1 MKKKYLSL
9 LAACSF
15 LFAGCSDF
23 LDMNPNGILDEE
35 SVSGV
40 EQLDK
45 LVISAY
51 SMLGNDH
58 YDIPFNLWPYGNV
71 RSDDAYKGGR
81 DESDIQDFHFYETS
95 SNITANFG
103 EPDGLW
109 YNCYIAISRANNALR
124 SLNNVSEQDFP
135 NKKIRI
141 GECRFIRGHFYFLLK
156 VLFKSIPYID
166 ETVAIEDYGTISNI
180 ALSNDELWQKIADDF
195 KAAYDN
201 LPESQGTDVGRA
213 NKYSAAAY
221 LAKTYLYKAYRQDEK
236 HNVTEIN
243 AEDLKQVL
251 TFSNEVMSSDYGLE
265 DDFAYNFLPGSYEN
279 GKESLFAIQHSTD
292 DGTLY
297 GRLNF
302 SDALNVPMKFSGSCD
317 FQKPSQNLVNA
328 YKTVNGLPEFSDY
341 NKADY
346 NANTDKVDPRLY
358 HTVALPGVPYKYD
371 KKNIFDES
379 WTRNKA
385 VYGLYSS
392 LKENVALND
401 PSSVLIDPF
410 RANTKN
416 KIVVRYADVVLMA
429 AEAYNE
435 INDTPKAWELLNDVR
450 ARAHATEI
458 NSSNYASLMKAPKVY
473 DLPFISDG
481 DEAGKFR
488 TALYWERAFETAY
501 EGQRKF
507 DLIRWGV
514 LGDALR
520 AAQTYIEGWEEGANL
535 FKDVDKNGKPTK
547 LEEGESPA
555 VWDPVVWATQN
566 YVAGHNFV
574 DGKHE
579 LLPIPLAE
587 IQSNAQLNGENNPGY
602 E

>member
-385 VYGLYSS
+385 VYCLYSS

-416 KIVVRYADVVLMA
+416 KIVIRYADVVLMR
-429 AEAYNE
+429 AEALIELDREKEALPLINE
-435 INDTPKAWELLNDVR
+435 IRERAKKSTGLIDYAENVDIALYVDNVNCNWTKPYAREALRWERRLELAMESQRFFDLVR
-450 ARAHATEI
+450 WGIADSVI
-458 NSSNYASLMKAPKVY
+458 NTFYKEEAPKRTYYEDAHFEKNRAEYVPIPQQQINFSKQVY
-473 DLPFISDG
+473 
-481 DEAGKFR
+481 K
-488 TALYWERAFETAY
+488 
-501 EGQRKF
+501 
-507 DLIRWGV
+507 
-514 LGDALR
+514 
-520 AAQTYIEGWEEGANL
+520 
-535 FKDVDKNGKPTK
+535 
-547 LEEGESPA
+547 
-555 VWDPVVWATQN
+555 QN
-566 YVAGHNFV
+566 Y
-574 DGKHE
+574 
-579 LLPIPLAE
+579 
-587 IQSNAQLNGENNPGY
+587 GY
-602 E
+602 

>member
-416 KIVVRYADVVLMA
+416 KIVIRYADVVLMR
-429 AEAYNE
+429 AEALIELDREKEALPLINE
-435 INDTPKAWELLNDVR
+435 IRERAKKSTGLIDYAENVDIALYVDNVNCNWTKPYAREALRWERRLELAMESQRFFDLVR
-450 ARAHATEI
+450 WGIADSVI
-458 NSSNYASLMKAPKVY
+458 NTFYKEEAPKRTYYEDAHFEKNRAEYVPIPQQQINFSKEVY
-473 DLPFISDG
+473 
-481 DEAGKFR
+481 K
-488 TALYWERAFETAY
+488 
-501 EGQRKF
+501 
-507 DLIRWGV
+507 
-514 LGDALR
+514 
-520 AAQTYIEGWEEGANL
+520 
-535 FKDVDKNGKPTK
+535 
-547 LEEGESPA
+547 
-555 VWDPVVWATQN
+555 QN
-566 YVAGHNFV
+566 Y
-574 DGKHE
+574 
-579 LLPIPLAE
+579 
-587 IQSNAQLNGENNPGY
+587 GY
-602 E
+602 

>member
-416 KIVVRYADVVLMA
+416 KIVIRYADVVLMR
-429 AEAYNE
+429 AEALIELDREKEALPLINE
-435 INDTPKAWELLNDVR
+435 IRERAKKSTSLIDYAENVDIALYVDNVNCNWTKPYAREALRWERRLELAMESQRFFDLVR
-450 ARAHATEI
+450 WGIADSVI
-458 NSSNYASLMKAPKVY
+458 NTFYKEEAPKRTYYEDAHFEKNRAEYVPIPQQQINFSKQVY
-473 DLPFISDG
+473 
-481 DEAGKFR
+481 K
-488 TALYWERAFETAY
+488 
-501 EGQRKF
+501 
-507 DLIRWGV
+507 
-514 LGDALR
+514 
-520 AAQTYIEGWEEGANL
+520 
-535 FKDVDKNGKPTK
+535 
-547 LEEGESPA
+547 
-555 VWDPVVWATQN
+555 QN
-566 YVAGHNFV
+566 Y
-574 DGKHE
+574 
-579 LLPIPLAE
+579 
-587 IQSNAQLNGENNPGY
+587 GY
-602 E
+602 

>member
-71 RSDDAYKGGR
+71 RSDDTYKGGR

-416 KIVVRYADVVLMA
+416 KIVIRYADVVLMR
-429 AEAYNE
+429 AEALIELDREKEALPLINE
-435 INDTPKAWELLNDVR
+435 IRERAKKSTGLIDYAENVDIALYVDNVNCNWTKPYAREALRWERRLELAMESQRFFDLVR
-450 ARAHATEI
+450 WGIADSVI
-458 NSSNYASLMKAPKVY
+458 NTFYKEEAPKRTYYEDAHFEKNRAEYVPIPQQQINFSKQVY
-473 DLPFISDG
+473 
-481 DEAGKFR
+481 K
-488 TALYWERAFETAY
+488 
-501 EGQRKF
+501 
-507 DLIRWGV
+507 
-514 LGDALR
+514 
-520 AAQTYIEGWEEGANL
+520 
-535 FKDVDKNGKPTK
+535 
-547 LEEGESPA
+547 
-555 VWDPVVWATQN
+555 QN
-566 YVAGHNFV
+566 Y
-574 DGKHE
+574 
-579 LLPIPLAE
+579 
-587 IQSNAQLNGENNPGY
+587 GY
-602 E
+602 

>member
-416 KIVVRYADVVLMA
+416 KIVIRYADVVLMR
-429 AEAYNE
+429 AEALIELDREKEALPLINE
-435 INDTPKAWELLNDVR
+435 IRERAKKSTGLIDYAENVDIALYVDNVNCNWTKPYAREALRWERRLELAMESQRFFDLVR
-450 ARAHATEI
+450 WGIADFVI
-458 NSSNYASLMKAPKVY
+458 NTFYKEEAPKRTYYENAHFEKNRAEYVPIPQQQINFSKQVY
-473 DLPFISDG
+473 
-481 DEAGKFR
+481 K
-488 TALYWERAFETAY
+488 
-501 EGQRKF
+501 
-507 DLIRWGV
+507 
-514 LGDALR
+514 
-520 AAQTYIEGWEEGANL
+520 
-535 FKDVDKNGKPTK
+535 
-547 LEEGESPA
+547 
-555 VWDPVVWATQN
+555 QN
-566 YVAGHNFV
+566 Y
-574 DGKHE
+574 
-579 LLPIPLAE
+579 
-587 IQSNAQLNGENNPGY
+587 GY
-602 E
+602 

>member
-416 KIVVRYADVVLMA
+416 KIVIRYADVVLMA

-435 INDTPKAWELLNDVR
+435 INGEKEALPLINEIRERAKKSTGLIDYAENVDIALYVDNVNCNWTKPYAREALRWERRLELAMESQRFFDLVR
-450 ARAHATEI
+450 WGIADSVI
-458 NSSNYASLMKAPKVY
+458 NTFYKEEAPKRTYYEDAHFEKNRAEYVPIPQQQINFSKQVY
-473 DLPFISDG
+473 
-481 DEAGKFR
+481 K
-488 TALYWERAFETAY
+488 
-501 EGQRKF
+501 
-507 DLIRWGV
+507 
-514 LGDALR
+514 
-520 AAQTYIEGWEEGANL
+520 
-535 FKDVDKNGKPTK
+535 
-547 LEEGESPA
+547 
-555 VWDPVVWATQN
+555 QN
-566 YVAGHNFV
+566 Y
-574 DGKHE
+574 
-579 LLPIPLAE
+579 
-587 IQSNAQLNGENNPGY
+587 GY
-602 E
+602 

>member
-251 TFSNEVMSSDYGLE
+251 TFSNEIMSSDYGLE

-416 KIVVRYADVVLMA
+416 KIVIRYADVVLMR
-429 AEAYNE
+429 AEALIELDREKEALPLINE
-435 INDTPKAWELLNDVR
+435 IRERAKKSTGLIDYAENVDIALYVDNVNCNWTKPYAREALRWERRLELAMESQRFFDLVR
-450 ARAHATEI
+450 WGIADSVI
-458 NSSNYASLMKAPKVY
+458 NTFYKEEAPKRTYYEDAHFEKNRAEYVPIPQQQINFSKQVY
-473 DLPFISDG
+473 
-481 DEAGKFR
+481 K
-488 TALYWERAFETAY
+488 
-501 EGQRKF
+501 
-507 DLIRWGV
+507 
-514 LGDALR
+514 
-520 AAQTYIEGWEEGANL
+520 
-535 FKDVDKNGKPTK
+535 
-547 LEEGESPA
+547 
-555 VWDPVVWATQN
+555 QN
-566 YVAGHNFV
+566 Y
-574 DGKHE
+574 
-579 LLPIPLAE
+579 
-587 IQSNAQLNGENNPGY
+587 GY
-602 E
+602 

>member
-81 DESDIQDFHFYETS
+81 DDSDIQDFHFYETS

-416 KIVVRYADVVLMA
+416 KIVIRYADVVLMR
-429 AEAYNE
+429 AEALIELDREKEALPLINE
-435 INDTPKAWELLNDVR
+435 IRERAKKSTGLIDYAENVDIALYVDNVNCNWTKPYAREALRWERRLELAMESQRFFDLVR
-450 ARAHATEI
+450 WGIADSVI
-458 NSSNYASLMKAPKVY
+458 NTFYKEEAPKRTYYEDAHFEKNRAEYVPIPQQQINFSKQVY
-473 DLPFISDG
+473 
-481 DEAGKFR
+481 K
-488 TALYWERAFETAY
+488 
-501 EGQRKF
+501 
-507 DLIRWGV
+507 
-514 LGDALR
+514 
-520 AAQTYIEGWEEGANL
+520 
-535 FKDVDKNGKPTK
+535 
-547 LEEGESPA
+547 
-555 VWDPVVWATQN
+555 QN
-566 YVAGHNFV
+566 Y
-574 DGKHE
+574 
-579 LLPIPLAE
+579 
-587 IQSNAQLNGENNPGY
+587 GY
-602 E
+602 

>member
-410 RANTKN
+410 RANMKN
-416 KIVVRYADVVLMA
+416 KIVIRYADVVLMR
-429 AEAYNE
+429 AEALIELDREKEALPLINE
-435 INDTPKAWELLNDVR
+435 IRERAKKSTGLIDYAENVDIALYVDNVNCNWTKPYAREALRWERRLELAMESQRFFDLVR
-450 ARAHATEI
+450 WGIADSVI
-458 NSSNYASLMKAPKVY
+458 NTFYKEEAPKRTYYEDAHFEKNRAEYVPIPQQQINFSKQVY
-473 DLPFISDG
+473 
-481 DEAGKFR
+481 K
-488 TALYWERAFETAY
+488 
-501 EGQRKF
+501 
-507 DLIRWGV
+507 
-514 LGDALR
+514 
-520 AAQTYIEGWEEGANL
+520 
-535 FKDVDKNGKPTK
+535 
-547 LEEGESPA
+547 
-555 VWDPVVWATQN
+555 QN
-566 YVAGHNFV
+566 Y
-574 DGKHE
+574 
-579 LLPIPLAE
+579 
-587 IQSNAQLNGENNPGY
+587 GY
-602 E
+602 

>member
-416 KIVVRYADVVLMA
+416 KIVIRYADVVLMR
-429 AEAYNE
+429 AEALIELDREKEALPLINE
-435 INDTPKAWELLNDVR
+435 IRERAKKSTGLIDYAENVDIALYVDNVNCNWTKPYAREALRWERRIELAMEGHRWYDLARWGIASEVLNDFVKYE
-450 ARAHATEI
+450 AKHLGKYS
-458 NSSNYASLMKAPKVY
+458 NS
-473 DLPFISDG
+473 
-481 DEAGKFR
+481 
-488 TALYWERAFETAY
+488 
-501 EGQRKF
+501 
-507 DLIRWGV
+507 
-514 LGDALR
+514 
-520 AAQTYIEGWEEGANL
+520 TYNA
-535 FKDVDKNGKPTK
+535 K
-547 LEEGESPA
+547 
-555 VWDPVVWATQN
+555 WATM
-566 YVAGHNFV
+566 
-574 DGKHE
+574 
-579 LLPIPLAE
+579 PIPHNE
-587 IQSNAQLNGENNPGY
+587 ILKMDGLLVQNENWK
-602 E
+602 

>member
-9 LAACSF
+9 LAAGSF

-416 KIVVRYADVVLMA
+416 KIVIRYADVVLMR
-429 AEAYNE
+429 AEALIELDREKEALPLINE
-435 INDTPKAWELLNDVR
+435 IRERAKKSTGLIDYAENVDIALYVDNVNCNWTKPYAREALRWERRLELAMESQRFFDLVR
-450 ARAHATEI
+450 WGIADSVI
-458 NSSNYASLMKAPKVY
+458 NTFYKEEAPKRTYYEDAHFEKNRAEYVPIPQQQINFSKQVY
-473 DLPFISDG
+473 
-481 DEAGKFR
+481 K
-488 TALYWERAFETAY
+488 
-501 EGQRKF
+501 
-507 DLIRWGV
+507 
-514 LGDALR
+514 
-520 AAQTYIEGWEEGANL
+520 
-535 FKDVDKNGKPTK
+535 
-547 LEEGESPA
+547 
-555 VWDPVVWATQN
+555 QN
-566 YVAGHNFV
+566 Y
-574 DGKHE
+574 
-579 LLPIPLAE
+579 
-587 IQSNAQLNGENNPGY
+587 GY
-602 E
+602 

>member
-15 LFAGCSDF
+15 LSAGCSDF

-416 KIVVRYADVVLMA
+416 KIVIRYADVVLMR
-429 AEAYNE
+429 AEALIELDREKEALPLINE
-435 INDTPKAWELLNDVR
+435 IRERAKKSTGLIDYAENVDIALYVDNVNCNWTKPYAREALRWERRLELAMESQRFFDLVR
-450 ARAHATEI
+450 WGIADSVI
-458 NSSNYASLMKAPKVY
+458 NTFYKEEAPKRTYYEDAHFEKNRAEYVPIPQQQINFSKQVY
-473 DLPFISDG
+473 
-481 DEAGKFR
+481 K
-488 TALYWERAFETAY
+488 
-501 EGQRKF
+501 
-507 DLIRWGV
+507 
-514 LGDALR
+514 
-520 AAQTYIEGWEEGANL
+520 
-535 FKDVDKNGKPTK
+535 
-547 LEEGESPA
+547 
-555 VWDPVVWATQN
+555 QN
-566 YVAGHNFV
+566 Y
-574 DGKHE
+574 
-579 LLPIPLAE
+579 
-587 IQSNAQLNGENNPGY
+587 GY
-602 E
+602 

>member
-346 NANTDKVDPRLY
+346 NANTNKVDPRLY

-416 KIVVRYADVVLMA
+416 KIVIRYADVVLMR
-429 AEAYNE
+429 AEALIELDREKEALPLINE
-435 INDTPKAWELLNDVR
+435 IRERAKKSTGLIDYAENVDIALYVDNVNCNWTKPYAREALRWERRLELAMESQRFFDLVR
-450 ARAHATEI
+450 WGIADSVI
-458 NSSNYASLMKAPKVY
+458 NTFYKEEAPKRTYYEDAHFEKNRAEYVPIPQQQINFSKQVY
-473 DLPFISDG
+473 
-481 DEAGKFR
+481 K
-488 TALYWERAFETAY
+488 
-501 EGQRKF
+501 
-507 DLIRWGV
+507 
-514 LGDALR
+514 
-520 AAQTYIEGWEEGANL
+520 
-535 FKDVDKNGKPTK
+535 
-547 LEEGESPA
+547 
-555 VWDPVVWATQN
+555 QN
-566 YVAGHNFV
+566 Y
-574 DGKHE
+574 
-579 LLPIPLAE
+579 
-587 IQSNAQLNGENNPGY
+587 GY
-602 E
+602 

>member
-166 ETVAIEDYGTISNI
+166 ETVAIENYGTISNI

-416 KIVVRYADVVLMA
+416 KIVIRYADVVLMR
-429 AEAYNE
+429 AEALIELDREKEALPLINE
-435 INDTPKAWELLNDVR
+435 IRERAKKSTGLIDYAENMDIALYVDNVNCNWTKPYAREALRWERRLELAMESQRFFDLVR
-450 ARAHATEI
+450 WGIADSVI
-458 NSSNYASLMKAPKVY
+458 NTFYKEEAPKRTYYENAHFEKNRAEYVPIPQQQINFSKQVY
-473 DLPFISDG
+473 
-481 DEAGKFR
+481 K
-488 TALYWERAFETAY
+488 
-501 EGQRKF
+501 
-507 DLIRWGV
+507 
-514 LGDALR
+514 
-520 AAQTYIEGWEEGANL
+520 
-535 FKDVDKNGKPTK
+535 
-547 LEEGESPA
+547 
-555 VWDPVVWATQN
+555 QN
-566 YVAGHNFV
+566 Y
-574 DGKHE
+574 
-579 LLPIPLAE
+579 
-587 IQSNAQLNGENNPGY
+587 GY
-602 E
+602 

>member
-1 MKKKYLSL
+1 MKKKYLSI

-416 KIVVRYADVVLMA
+416 KIVIRYADVVLMR
-429 AEAYNE
+429 AEALIELDREKEALPLINE
-435 INDTPKAWELLNDVR
+435 IRERAKKSTGLIDYAENVDIALYVDNVNCNWTKPYAREALRWERRLELAMESQRFFDLVR
-450 ARAHATEI
+450 WGIADSVI
-458 NSSNYASLMKAPKVY
+458 NTFYKEEAPKRTYYEDAHFEKNRAEYVPIPQQQINFSKQVY
-473 DLPFISDG
+473 
-481 DEAGKFR
+481 K
-488 TALYWERAFETAY
+488 
-501 EGQRKF
+501 
-507 DLIRWGV
+507 
-514 LGDALR
+514 
-520 AAQTYIEGWEEGANL
+520 
-535 FKDVDKNGKPTK
+535 
-547 LEEGESPA
+547 
-555 VWDPVVWATQN
+555 QN
-566 YVAGHNFV
+566 Y
-574 DGKHE
+574 
-579 LLPIPLAE
+579 
-587 IQSNAQLNGENNPGY
+587 GY
-602 E
+602 

>member
-416 KIVVRYADVVLMA
+416 KIVIRYADVVLMRA
-429 AEAYNE
+429 LIELDREKEALPLINE
-435 INDTPKAWELLNDVR
+435 IRERAKKSTGLIDYAENVDIALYVDNVNCNWTKPYAREALRWERRLELAMESQRFFDLVR
-450 ARAHATEI
+450 WGIADSVI
-458 NSSNYASLMKAPKVY
+458 NTFYKEEAPKRTYYEDAHFEKNRAEYVPIPQQQINFSKQVY
-473 DLPFISDG
+473 
-481 DEAGKFR
+481 K
-488 TALYWERAFETAY
+488 
-501 EGQRKF
+501 
-507 DLIRWGV
+507 
-514 LGDALR
+514 
-520 AAQTYIEGWEEGANL
+520 
-535 FKDVDKNGKPTK
+535 
-547 LEEGESPA
+547 
-555 VWDPVVWATQN
+555 QN
-566 YVAGHNFV
+566 Y
-574 DGKHE
+574 
-579 LLPIPLAE
+579 
-587 IQSNAQLNGENNPGY
+587 GY
-602 E
+602 

>member
-9 LAACSF
+9 LATCSF

-416 KIVVRYADVVLMA
+416 KIVIRYADVVLMR
-429 AEAYNE
+429 AEALIELDREKEALPLINE
-435 INDTPKAWELLNDVR
+435 IRERAKKSTGLIDYAENVDIALYVDNVNCNWTKPYAREALRWERRLELAMESQRFFDLVR
-450 ARAHATEI
+450 WGIADSVI
-458 NSSNYASLMKAPKVY
+458 NTFYKEEAPKRTYYEDAHFEKNRAEYVPIPQQQINFSKQVY
-473 DLPFISDG
+473 
-481 DEAGKFR
+481 K
-488 TALYWERAFETAY
+488 
-501 EGQRKF
+501 
-507 DLIRWGV
+507 
-514 LGDALR
+514 
-520 AAQTYIEGWEEGANL
+520 
-535 FKDVDKNGKPTK
+535 
-547 LEEGESPA
+547 
-555 VWDPVVWATQN
+555 QN
-566 YVAGHNFV
+566 Y
-574 DGKHE
+574 
-579 LLPIPLAE
+579 
-587 IQSNAQLNGENNPGY
+587 GY
-602 E
+602 

>member
-302 SDALNVPMKFSGSCD
+302 SDALNVPMKFLGSCD

-416 KIVVRYADVVLMA
+416 KIVIRYADVVLMR
-429 AEAYNE
+429 AEALIELDREKEALPLINE
-435 INDTPKAWELLNDVR
+435 IRERAKKSTGLIDYAENVDIALYVDNVNCNWTKPYAREALRWERRLELAMESQRFFDLVR
-450 ARAHATEI
+450 WGIADSVI
-458 NSSNYASLMKAPKVY
+458 NTFYKEEAPKRTYYEDAHFEKNRAEYVPIPQQQINFSKQVY
-473 DLPFISDG
+473 
-481 DEAGKFR
+481 K
-488 TALYWERAFETAY
+488 
-501 EGQRKF
+501 
-507 DLIRWGV
+507 
-514 LGDALR
+514 
-520 AAQTYIEGWEEGANL
+520 
-535 FKDVDKNGKPTK
+535 
-547 LEEGESPA
+547 
-555 VWDPVVWATQN
+555 QN
-566 YVAGHNFV
+566 Y
-574 DGKHE
+574 
-579 LLPIPLAE
+579 
-587 IQSNAQLNGENNPGY
+587 GY
-602 E
+602 

>member
-346 NANTDKVDPRLY
+346 NANTDNVDPRLY

-416 KIVVRYADVVLMA
+416 KIVIRYADVVLMR
-429 AEAYNE
+429 AEALIELDREKEALPLINE
-435 INDTPKAWELLNDVR
+435 IRERAKKSTGLIDYAENMDIALYVDNVNCNWTKPYAREALRWERRLELAMESQRFFDLVR
-450 ARAHATEI
+450 WGIADSVI
-458 NSSNYASLMKAPKVY
+458 NTFYKEEAPKRTYYEDAHFEKNRAEYVPIPQQQINFSKQVY
-473 DLPFISDG
+473 
-481 DEAGKFR
+481 K
-488 TALYWERAFETAY
+488 
-501 EGQRKF
+501 
-507 DLIRWGV
+507 
-514 LGDALR
+514 
-520 AAQTYIEGWEEGANL
+520 
-535 FKDVDKNGKPTK
+535 
-547 LEEGESPA
+547 
-555 VWDPVVWATQN
+555 QN
-566 YVAGHNFV
+566 Y
-574 DGKHE
+574 
-579 LLPIPLAE
+579 
-587 IQSNAQLNGENNPGY
+587 GY
-602 E
+602 

>member
-302 SDALNVPMKFSGSCD
+302 SDALNVPMKFLGSCD

-416 KIVVRYADVVLMA
+416 KIVIRYADVVLMR
-429 AEAYNE
+429 AEALIELDREKEALPLINE
-435 INDTPKAWELLNDVR
+435 IRERAKKSTGLIDYAENMDIALYVDNVNCNWTKPYAREALRWERRLELAMESQRFFDLVR
-450 ARAHATEI
+450 WGIADSVI
-458 NSSNYASLMKAPKVY
+458 NTFYKEEAPKRTYYEDAHFEKNRAEYVPIPQQQINFSKQVY
-473 DLPFISDG
+473 
-481 DEAGKFR
+481 K
-488 TALYWERAFETAY
+488 
-501 EGQRKF
+501 
-507 DLIRWGV
+507 
-514 LGDALR
+514 
-520 AAQTYIEGWEEGANL
+520 
-535 FKDVDKNGKPTK
+535 
-547 LEEGESPA
+547 
-555 VWDPVVWATQN
+555 QN
-566 YVAGHNFV
+566 Y
-574 DGKHE
+574 
-579 LLPIPLAE
+579 
-587 IQSNAQLNGENNPGY
+587 GY
-602 E
+602 

>member
-124 SLNNVSEQDFP
+124 SLNNVSEQNFP

-416 KIVVRYADVVLMA
+416 KIVIRYADVVLMR
-429 AEAYNE
+429 AEALIELDREKEALPLINE
-435 INDTPKAWELLNDVR
+435 IRERAKKSTGLIDYAENVDIALYVDNVNCNWTKPYAREALRWERRLELAMESQRFFDLVR
-450 ARAHATEI
+450 WGIADSVI
-458 NSSNYASLMKAPKVY
+458 NTFYKEEAPKRTYYEDAHFEKNRAEYVPIPQQQINFSKQVY
-473 DLPFISDG
+473 
-481 DEAGKFR
+481 K
-488 TALYWERAFETAY
+488 
-501 EGQRKF
+501 
-507 DLIRWGV
+507 
-514 LGDALR
+514 
-520 AAQTYIEGWEEGANL
+520 
-535 FKDVDKNGKPTK
+535 
-547 LEEGESPA
+547 
-555 VWDPVVWATQN
+555 QN
-566 YVAGHNFV
+566 Y
-574 DGKHE
+574 
-579 LLPIPLAE
+579 
-587 IQSNAQLNGENNPGY
+587 GY
-602 E
+602 

>member
-416 KIVVRYADVVLMA
+416 KIVIRYADVVLMR
-429 AEAYNE
+429 AEALIELDREKEALPLINE
-435 INDTPKAWELLNDVR
+435 IRER
-450 ARAHATEI
+450 AKKSTGLI
-458 NSSNYASLMKAPKVY
+458 DYAENV
-473 DLPFISDG
+473 DI
-481 DEAGKFR
+481 
-488 TALYWERAFETAY
+488 ALYVDNVNCNWTKPYAREALRWERRLELAMES
-501 EGQRKF
+501 QRFF
-507 DLIRWGV
+507 DLVRWGIADSV
-514 LGDALR
+514 INTFYKEEAHKRTYYEDPHFEKNR
-520 AAQTYIEGWEEGANL
+520 AEYVPIPQQQINFSKQVY
-535 FKDVDKNGKPTK
+535 K
-547 LEEGESPA
+547 
-555 VWDPVVWATQN
+555 QN
-566 YVAGHNFV
+566 Y
-574 DGKHE
+574 
-579 LLPIPLAE
+579 
-587 IQSNAQLNGENNPGY
+587 GY
-602 E
+602 

>member
-416 KIVVRYADVVLMA
+416 KIVIRYADVVLMR
-429 AEAYNE
+429 AEALIELDREKEALPLINE
-435 INDTPKAWELLNDVR
+435 IRERAKKSIGLIDYAENMDIALYVDNVNCNWTKPYAREALRWERRLELAMESQRFFDLVR
-450 ARAHATEI
+450 WGIADSVI
-458 NSSNYASLMKAPKVY
+458 NTFYKEEAPKRTYYEDAHFEKNRAEYVPIPQQQINFSKQVY
-473 DLPFISDG
+473 
-481 DEAGKFR
+481 K
-488 TALYWERAFETAY
+488 
-501 EGQRKF
+501 
-507 DLIRWGV
+507 
-514 LGDALR
+514 
-520 AAQTYIEGWEEGANL
+520 
-535 FKDVDKNGKPTK
+535 
-547 LEEGESPA
+547 
-555 VWDPVVWATQN
+555 QN
-566 YVAGHNFV
+566 Y
-574 DGKHE
+574 
-579 LLPIPLAE
+579 
-587 IQSNAQLNGENNPGY
+587 GY
-602 E
+602 

>member
-379 WTRNKA
+379 GTRNKA

-416 KIVVRYADVVLMA
+416 KIVIRYADVVLMR
-429 AEAYNE
+429 AEALIELDREKEALPLINE
-435 INDTPKAWELLNDVR
+435 IRERAKKSTGLIDYAENVDIALYVDNVNCNWTKPYAREALRWERRLELAMESQRFFDLVR
-450 ARAHATEI
+450 WGIADSVI
-458 NSSNYASLMKAPKVY
+458 NTFYKEEAPKRTYYEDAHFEKNRAEYVPIPQQQINFSKQVY
-473 DLPFISDG
+473 
-481 DEAGKFR
+481 K
-488 TALYWERAFETAY
+488 
-501 EGQRKF
+501 
-507 DLIRWGV
+507 
-514 LGDALR
+514 
-520 AAQTYIEGWEEGANL
+520 
-535 FKDVDKNGKPTK
+535 
-547 LEEGESPA
+547 
-555 VWDPVVWATQN
+555 QN
-566 YVAGHNFV
+566 Y
-574 DGKHE
+574 
-579 LLPIPLAE
+579 
-587 IQSNAQLNGENNPGY
+587 GY
-602 E
+602 

>member
-346 NANTDKVDPRLY
+346 NANTDKVDRLDNDWNIEER
-358 HTVALPGVPYKYD
+358 TQVALPGVPYKYD

-416 KIVVRYADVVLMA
+416 KIVIRYADVVLMR
-429 AEAYNE
+429 AEALIELDREKEALPLINE
-435 INDTPKAWELLNDVR
+435 IRERAKKSTGLIDYAENVDIALYVDNVNCNWTKPYAREALRWERRLELAMESQRFFDLVR
-450 ARAHATEI
+450 WGIADSVI
-458 NSSNYASLMKAPKVY
+458 NTFYKEEAPKRTYYEDAHFEKNRAEYVPIPQQQINFSKQVY
-473 DLPFISDG
+473 
-481 DEAGKFR
+481 K
-488 TALYWERAFETAY
+488 
-501 EGQRKF
+501 
-507 DLIRWGV
+507 
-514 LGDALR
+514 
-520 AAQTYIEGWEEGANL
+520 
-535 FKDVDKNGKPTK
+535 
-547 LEEGESPA
+547 
-555 VWDPVVWATQN
+555 QN
-566 YVAGHNFV
+566 Y
-574 DGKHE
+574 
-579 LLPIPLAE
+579 
-587 IQSNAQLNGENNPGY
+587 GY
-602 E
+602 

>member
-23 LDMNPNGILDEE
+23 LDMNPNGILDED

-416 KIVVRYADVVLMA
+416 KIVIRYADVVLMR
-429 AEAYNE
+429 AEALIELDREKEALPLINE
-435 INDTPKAWELLNDVR
+435 IRERAKKSTGLIDYAENVDIALYVDNVNCNWTKPYAREALRWERRLELAMESQRFFDLVR
-450 ARAHATEI
+450 WGIADSVI
-458 NSSNYASLMKAPKVY
+458 NTFYKEEAPKRTYYEDAHFEKNRAEYVPIPQQQINFSKQVY
-473 DLPFISDG
+473 
-481 DEAGKFR
+481 K
-488 TALYWERAFETAY
+488 
-501 EGQRKF
+501 
-507 DLIRWGV
+507 
-514 LGDALR
+514 
-520 AAQTYIEGWEEGANL
+520 
-535 FKDVDKNGKPTK
+535 
-547 LEEGESPA
+547 
-555 VWDPVVWATQN
+555 QN
-566 YVAGHNFV
+566 Y
-574 DGKHE
+574 
-579 LLPIPLAE
+579 
-587 IQSNAQLNGENNPGY
+587 GY
-602 E
+602 

>member
-35 SVSGV
+35 SISGV

-416 KIVVRYADVVLMA
+416 KIVIRYADVVLMR
-429 AEAYNE
+429 AEALIELDREKEALPLINE
-435 INDTPKAWELLNDVR
+435 IRERAKKSTGLIDYAENMDIALYVDNVNCNWTKPYAREALRWERRLELAMESQRFFDLVR
-450 ARAHATEI
+450 WGIADSVI
-458 NSSNYASLMKAPKVY
+458 NTFYKEEAPKRTYYEDAHFEKNRAEYVPIPQQQINFSKQVY
-473 DLPFISDG
+473 
-481 DEAGKFR
+481 K
-488 TALYWERAFETAY
+488 
-501 EGQRKF
+501 
-507 DLIRWGV
+507 
-514 LGDALR
+514 
-520 AAQTYIEGWEEGANL
+520 
-535 FKDVDKNGKPTK
+535 
-547 LEEGESPA
+547 
-555 VWDPVVWATQN
+555 QN
-566 YVAGHNFV
+566 Y
-574 DGKHE
+574 
-579 LLPIPLAE
+579 
-587 IQSNAQLNGENNPGY
+587 GY
-602 E
+602 

>member
-166 ETVAIEDYGTISNI
+166 ETVAIENYGTISNI

-302 SDALNVPMKFSGSCD
+302 SDALNAPMKFSGSCD

-416 KIVVRYADVVLMA
+416 KIVIRYADVVLMR
-429 AEAYNE
+429 AEALIELDREKEALPLINE
-435 INDTPKAWELLNDVR
+435 IRERAKKSTGLIDYAENVDIALYVDNVNCNWTKPYAREALRWERRLELAMESQRFFDLVR
-450 ARAHATEI
+450 WGIADSVI
-458 NSSNYASLMKAPKVY
+458 NTFYKEEAPKRTYYENAHFEKNRAEYVPIPQQQINFSKQVY
-473 DLPFISDG
+473 
-481 DEAGKFR
+481 K
-488 TALYWERAFETAY
+488 
-501 EGQRKF
+501 
-507 DLIRWGV
+507 
-514 LGDALR
+514 
-520 AAQTYIEGWEEGANL
+520 
-535 FKDVDKNGKPTK
+535 
-547 LEEGESPA
+547 
-555 VWDPVVWATQN
+555 QN
-566 YVAGHNFV
+566 Y
-574 DGKHE
+574 
-579 LLPIPLAE
+579 
-587 IQSNAQLNGENNPGY
+587 GY
-602 E
+602 

>member
-279 GKESLFAIQHSTD
+279 GKESLFVIQHSTD

-416 KIVVRYADVVLMA
+416 KIVIRYADVVLMR
-429 AEAYNE
+429 AEALIELDREKEALPLINE
-435 INDTPKAWELLNDVR
+435 IRERAKKSTGLIDYAENVDIALYVDNVNCNWTKPYAREALRWERRLELAMESQRFFDLVR
-450 ARAHATEI
+450 WGIADSVI
-458 NSSNYASLMKAPKVY
+458 NTFYKEEAPKRTYYEDAHFEKNRAEYVPIPQQQINFSKQVY
-473 DLPFISDG
+473 
-481 DEAGKFR
+481 K
-488 TALYWERAFETAY
+488 
-501 EGQRKF
+501 
-507 DLIRWGV
+507 
-514 LGDALR
+514 
-520 AAQTYIEGWEEGANL
+520 
-535 FKDVDKNGKPTK
+535 
-547 LEEGESPA
+547 
-555 VWDPVVWATQN
+555 QN
-566 YVAGHNFV
+566 Y
-574 DGKHE
+574 
-579 LLPIPLAE
+579 
-587 IQSNAQLNGENNPGY
+587 GY
-602 E
+602 

>member
-109 YNCYIAISRANNALR
+109 YNYYIAISRANNALR

-416 KIVVRYADVVLMA
+416 KIVIRYADVVLMR
-429 AEAYNE
+429 AEALIELDREKEALPLINE
-435 INDTPKAWELLNDVR
+435 IRERAKKSTGLIDYAENVDIALYVDNVNCNWTKPYAREALRWERRLELAMESQRFFDLVR
-450 ARAHATEI
+450 WGIADSVI
-458 NSSNYASLMKAPKVY
+458 NTFYKEEAPKRTYYEDAHFEKNRAEYVPIPQQQINFSKQVY
-473 DLPFISDG
+473 
-481 DEAGKFR
+481 K
-488 TALYWERAFETAY
+488 
-501 EGQRKF
+501 
-507 DLIRWGV
+507 
-514 LGDALR
+514 
-520 AAQTYIEGWEEGANL
+520 
-535 FKDVDKNGKPTK
+535 
-547 LEEGESPA
+547 
-555 VWDPVVWATQN
+555 QN
-566 YVAGHNFV
+566 Y
-574 DGKHE
+574 
-579 LLPIPLAE
+579 
-587 IQSNAQLNGENNPGY
+587 GY
-602 E
+602 

>member
-15 LFAGCSDF
+15 LLAGCSDF

-166 ETVAIEDYGTISNI
+166 ETVAIENYGTISNI

-416 KIVVRYADVVLMA
+416 KIVIRYADVVLMR
-429 AEAYNE
+429 AEALIELDREKEALPLINE
-435 INDTPKAWELLNDVR
+435 IRERAKKSTGLIDYAENVDIALYVDNVNCNWTKPYAREALRWERRLELAMESQRFFDLVR
-450 ARAHATEI
+450 WGIADSVI
-458 NSSNYASLMKAPKVY
+458 NTFYKEEAPKRTYYENAHFEKNRAEYVPIPQQQINFSKQVY
-473 DLPFISDG
+473 
-481 DEAGKFR
+481 K
-488 TALYWERAFETAY
+488 
-501 EGQRKF
+501 
-507 DLIRWGV
+507 
-514 LGDALR
+514 
-520 AAQTYIEGWEEGANL
+520 
-535 FKDVDKNGKPTK
+535 
-547 LEEGESPA
+547 
-555 VWDPVVWATQN
+555 QN
-566 YVAGHNFV
+566 Y
-574 DGKHE
+574 
-579 LLPIPLAE
+579 
-587 IQSNAQLNGENNPGY
+587 GY
-602 E
+602 

>member
-81 DESDIQDFHFYETS
+81 DESNIQDFHFYETS

-416 KIVVRYADVVLMA
+416 KIVIRYADVVLMR
-429 AEAYNE
+429 AEALIELDREKEALPLINE
-435 INDTPKAWELLNDVR
+435 IRERAKKSTGLIDYAENVDIALYVDNVNCNWTKPYAREALRWERRLELAMESQRFFDLVR
-450 ARAHATEI
+450 WGIADSVI
-458 NSSNYASLMKAPKVY
+458 NTFYKEEAPKRTYYEDAHFEKNRAEYVPIPQQQINFSKQVY
-473 DLPFISDG
+473 
-481 DEAGKFR
+481 K
-488 TALYWERAFETAY
+488 
-501 EGQRKF
+501 
-507 DLIRWGV
+507 
-514 LGDALR
+514 
-520 AAQTYIEGWEEGANL
+520 
-535 FKDVDKNGKPTK
+535 
-547 LEEGESPA
+547 
-555 VWDPVVWATQN
+555 QN
-566 YVAGHNFV
+566 Y
-574 DGKHE
+574 
-579 LLPIPLAE
+579 
-587 IQSNAQLNGENNPGY
+587 GY
-602 E
+602 

>member
-416 KIVVRYADVVLMA
+416 KIVIRYADVVLMR
-429 AEAYNE
+429 AEALIELDREKEALPLINE
-435 INDTPKAWELLNDVR
+435 IRERAKKSTGLIDYAENVDIALYVDNVNCNWTKPYAREALRWERRLELAMESQRFFDLVR
-450 ARAHATEI
+450 WGIADSVI
-458 NSSNYASLMKAPKVY
+458 NTFYKEEAPKRTYYEDAHFEKNRAEYVPIPQQQINFSKHVY
-473 DLPFISDG
+473 
-481 DEAGKFR
+481 K
-488 TALYWERAFETAY
+488 
-501 EGQRKF
+501 
-507 DLIRWGV
+507 
-514 LGDALR
+514 
-520 AAQTYIEGWEEGANL
+520 
-535 FKDVDKNGKPTK
+535 
-547 LEEGESPA
+547 
-555 VWDPVVWATQN
+555 QN
-566 YVAGHNFV
+566 Y
-574 DGKHE
+574 
-579 LLPIPLAE
+579 
-587 IQSNAQLNGENNPGY
+587 GY
-602 E
+602 

>member
-416 KIVVRYADVVLMA
+416 KIVIRYADVVLMR
-429 AEAYNE
+429 AEALIELDREKEALPLINE
-435 INDTPKAWELLNDVR
+435 IRERAKKSTGLIDYAENMDIALYVDNVNCNWTKPYAREALRWERRLELAMESQRFFDLVR
-450 ARAHATEI
+450 WGIADSVI
-458 NSSNYASLMKAPKVY
+458 NTFYKEEAPKRTYYEDAHFEKNRAEYVPIPQQQINFSKQVY
-473 DLPFISDG
+473 
-481 DEAGKFR
+481 K
-488 TALYWERAFETAY
+488 
-501 EGQRKF
+501 
-507 DLIRWGV
+507 
-514 LGDALR
+514 
-520 AAQTYIEGWEEGANL
+520 
-535 FKDVDKNGKPTK
+535 
-547 LEEGESPA
+547 
-555 VWDPVVWATQN
+555 QN
-566 YVAGHNFV
+566 YLSLIH
-574 DGKHE
+574 
-579 LLPIPLAE
+579 I
-587 IQSNAQLNGENNPGY
+587 
-602 E
+602 

>member
-35 SVSGV
+35 SVLGV

-124 SLNNVSEQDFP
+124 GLNNVSEQDFP

-166 ETVAIEDYGTISNI
+166 ETVAIENYGTISNI

-416 KIVVRYADVVLMA
+416 KIVIRYADVVLMR
-429 AEAYNE
+429 AEALIELDREKEALPLINE
-435 INDTPKAWELLNDVR
+435 IRERAKKSTGLIDYAENVDIALYVDNVNCNWTKPYAREALRWERRLELAMESQRFFDLVR
-450 ARAHATEI
+450 WGIADSVI
-458 NSSNYASLMKAPKVY
+458 NTFYKEEAPKRTYYENAHFEKNRAEYVPIPQQQINFSKQVY
-473 DLPFISDG
+473 
-481 DEAGKFR
+481 K
-488 TALYWERAFETAY
+488 
-501 EGQRKF
+501 
-507 DLIRWGV
+507 
-514 LGDALR
+514 
-520 AAQTYIEGWEEGANL
+520 
-535 FKDVDKNGKPTK
+535 
-547 LEEGESPA
+547 
-555 VWDPVVWATQN
+555 QN
-566 YVAGHNFV
+566 Y
-574 DGKHE
+574 
-579 LLPIPLAE
+579 
-587 IQSNAQLNGENNPGY
+587 GY
-602 E
+602 

>member
-317 FQKPSQNLVNA
+317 FQKPSQNLINA

-416 KIVVRYADVVLMA
+416 KIVIRYADVVLMR
-429 AEAYNE
+429 AEALIELDREKEALPLINE
-435 INDTPKAWELLNDVR
+435 IRERAKKSTGLIDYAENVDIALYVDNVNCNWTKPYAREALRWERRLELAMESQRFFDLVR
-450 ARAHATEI
+450 WGIADSVI
-458 NSSNYASLMKAPKVY
+458 NTFYKEEAPKRTYYEDAHFEKNRAEYVPIPQQQINFSKQVY
-473 DLPFISDG
+473 
-481 DEAGKFR
+481 K
-488 TALYWERAFETAY
+488 
-501 EGQRKF
+501 
-507 DLIRWGV
+507 
-514 LGDALR
+514 
-520 AAQTYIEGWEEGANL
+520 
-535 FKDVDKNGKPTK
+535 
-547 LEEGESPA
+547 
-555 VWDPVVWATQN
+555 QN
-566 YVAGHNFV
+566 Y
-574 DGKHE
+574 
-579 LLPIPLAE
+579 
-587 IQSNAQLNGENNPGY
+587 GY
-602 E
+602 

>member
-379 WTRNKA
+379 WARNKA

-416 KIVVRYADVVLMA
+416 KIVIRYADVVLMR
-429 AEAYNE
+429 AEALIELDREKEALPLINE
-435 INDTPKAWELLNDVR
+435 IRERAKKSTGLIDYAENVDIALYVDNVNCNWTKPYAREALRWERRLELAMESQRFFDLVR
-450 ARAHATEI
+450 WGIADSVI
-458 NSSNYASLMKAPKVY
+458 NTFYKEEAPKRTYYEDAHFEKNRAEYVPIPQQQINFSKQVY
-473 DLPFISDG
+473 
-481 DEAGKFR
+481 K
-488 TALYWERAFETAY
+488 
-501 EGQRKF
+501 
-507 DLIRWGV
+507 
-514 LGDALR
+514 
-520 AAQTYIEGWEEGANL
+520 
-535 FKDVDKNGKPTK
+535 
-547 LEEGESPA
+547 
-555 VWDPVVWATQN
+555 QN
-566 YVAGHNFV
+566 Y
-574 DGKHE
+574 
-579 LLPIPLAE
+579 
-587 IQSNAQLNGENNPGY
+587 GY
-602 E
+602 